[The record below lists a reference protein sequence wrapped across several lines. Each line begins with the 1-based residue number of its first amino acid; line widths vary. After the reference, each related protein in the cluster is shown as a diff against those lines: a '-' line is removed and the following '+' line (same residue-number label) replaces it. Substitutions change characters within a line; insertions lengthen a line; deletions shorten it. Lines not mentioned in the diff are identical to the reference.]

1 MTRFRYFRVTY
12 KPEKRMI
19 NVAEV
24 SKKHKIAAVANIPIT
39 KKECVDMRIYVT
51 REGKQDFTM
60 QYRNNVKGI
69 RIRCDNAHS
78 RIHIDKELPGEPQKK
93 RWLEKIPKDYDEAID
108 LILSSA
114 EEYNP
119 RIGAMYWITPP
130 LLSNKDKRVEEL
142 EKMKIDY
149 RIKTPLTVL
158 AKVVH
163 HDVINFTHKK
173 KQLSL
178 NQNEMIKL
186 FDTRCRE
193 IANLESKANG
203 PLKVQIAYSKD
214 ITLFPFTI
222 ICPPTAHVD
231 YEDYPFTGKVTK
243 NDLVGFEC
251 EL

>member
-12 KPEKRMI
+12 KPEKRLI
-19 NVAEV
+19 NVAEL
-24 SKKHKIAAVANIPIT
+24 SKKHKIAARANIPIT
-39 KKECVDMRIYVT
+39 KEESVDMRIYVT
-51 REGKQDFTM
+51 KEGKQDFTM

-130 LLSNKDKRVEEL
+130 IMSNKDKRIEEL
-142 EKMKIDY
+142 EKMKITY
-149 RIKTPLTVL
+149 GIKTPLTVL

-163 HDVINFTHKK
+163 LDVINYTHKK

-186 FDTRCRE
+186 FDTRSRE
-193 IANLESKANG
+193 VADLESKTNG
-203 PLKVQIAYSKD
+203 PLKVKITYAKG

-222 ICPPTAHVD
+222 IRPPTAHVD
-231 YEDYPFTGKVTK
+231 YEDYPFNGKVTK